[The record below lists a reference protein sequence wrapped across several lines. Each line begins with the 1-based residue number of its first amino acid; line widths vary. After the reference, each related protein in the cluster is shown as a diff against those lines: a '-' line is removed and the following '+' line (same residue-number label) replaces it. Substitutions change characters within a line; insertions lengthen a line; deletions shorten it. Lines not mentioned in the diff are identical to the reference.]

1 MAEQWRNSWRDR
13 QRAEAGSAEGV
24 PRDQASVATPLMAM
38 QNNLSRRRATVS
50 NNQKQGG
57 RNKEPGFWIIVFMV
71 VCLVGGLAVYIIS
84 TYLPNAAPGAAH
96 VVPPSNETAQPALS
110 LQGPQSATIKQAQIL
125 ILHGEHFGANDTI
138 TFLLDGSTP
147 IKDENGKIISVQAT
161 NAGRFDV
168 PIPIQGSNWS
178 VDSHYIQ
185 AVDDRTKQNAYLNIV
200 VSPASTPEVTSPNLA
215 LSIQGKSV
223 KKLTFNAVVG
233 HGANQQ
239 RITLTNTSGS
249 KLHWTATANADH
261 NLSWLLIDDN
271 HTAGNLGISGT
282 DSIGISILTAGLK
295 SNPPT
300 DPYTGQIVFTINGQ
314 KQLTLPVELQLANPQ
329 PEIVS
334 SPNPVVALLGA
345 RKTCQLTALT
355 LINLGNSFIDWTLV
369 PYDHNTKDHI
379 QFMANGQSVTQG
391 MLPPSGESGDTKI
404 LNLQCNGVSAGDTY
418 KFTLYAGSASWLITI
433 FIRTSS

>member
-1 MAEQWRNSWRDR
+1 MAERWRNSWRDR
-13 QRAEAGSAEGV
+13 QRAEAGSAEGIS
-24 PRDQASVATPLMAM
+24 RDQSSVATPRVAM
-38 QNNLSRRRATVS
+38 QNSGRATVS

-57 RNKEPGFWIIVFMV
+57 WSKKPGFWMTVSLV

-84 TYLPNAAPGAAH
+84 TYLSNTVSGAAH
-96 VVPPSNETAQPALS
+96 VVLLSETAQPALS
-110 LQGPQSATIKQAQIL
+110 LQGPQSATIKQAQTL
-125 ILHGEHFGANDTI
+125 ILHGELFGANDTI
-138 TFLLDGSTP
+138 TFLLDGTTP
-147 IKDENGKIISVQAT
+147 IKDENGKIISVQAS

-168 PIPIQGSNWS
+168 PIPIQGSGWS

-200 VSPASTPEVTSPNLA
+200 VSPASTPEVTSPNLG

-233 HGANQQ
+233 HGDPNQQ
-239 RITLTNTSGS
+239 RVTLTNTSGS
-249 KLHWTATANADH
+249 QLHWTGTANAVH

-271 HTAGNLGISGT
+271 HTSGNLDISGT
-282 DSIGISILTAGLK
+282 DSIRISILTAGLK
-295 SNPPT
+295 SNLPT

-314 KQLTLPVELQLANPQ
+314 EQLTLPVELQVADPQ
-329 PEIVS
+329 PEIVF

-345 RKTCQLTALT
+345 GTTCQLTALT

-391 MLPPSGESGDTKI
+391 MLPPSGESGDTRI

-418 KFTLYAGSASWLITI
+418 KFTMYAGSASWLVTI